1 MDTIDILVTEYKDLI
16 SQNAAMKAQLELL
29 HRIVDEDG
37 YRMAEQIR
45 MIFGW
50 KKPKKDEG
58 EED

>member
-1 MDTIDILVTEYKDLI
+1 MGRFEPNEIWDLVAE
-16 SQNAAMKAQLELL
+16 NATMKAQIAFL

-50 KKPKKDEG
+50 KKPKKDEA

>member
-1 MDTIDILVTEYKDLI
+1 MGHFEPNEIWELVAD
-16 SQNAAMKAQLELL
+16 NATMKAQIAFL

-50 KKPKKDEG
+50 EKPKKDE

>member
-1 MDTIDILVTEYKDLI
+1 MDTIDILVTEYKELI

-45 MIFGW
+45 LIFGW
-50 KKPKKDEG
+50 QKPEKDE
-58 EED
+58 EE